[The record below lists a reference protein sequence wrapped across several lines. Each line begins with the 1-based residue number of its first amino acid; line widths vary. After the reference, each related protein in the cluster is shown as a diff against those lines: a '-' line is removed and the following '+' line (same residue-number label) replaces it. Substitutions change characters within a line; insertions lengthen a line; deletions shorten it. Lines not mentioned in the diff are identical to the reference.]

1 MRHLVIQ
8 LKTSFGRKFTV
19 LVKKLIIQTGSKN
32 FDLHNLEASYLCT
45 ANLEKKNQVY
55 NQILSKKK
63 F

>member
-45 ANLEKKNQVY
+45 ANLEKKKSS
-55 NQILSKKK
+55 L
-63 F
+63 